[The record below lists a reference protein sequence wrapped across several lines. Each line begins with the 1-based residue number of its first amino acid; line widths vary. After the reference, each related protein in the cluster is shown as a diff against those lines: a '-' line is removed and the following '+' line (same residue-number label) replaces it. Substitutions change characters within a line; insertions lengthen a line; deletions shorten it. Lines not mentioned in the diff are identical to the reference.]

1 MGHQDGRRIAS
12 LLLLLLE
19 QQVIDLYYT
28 FLTNNDTDRKGIS
41 RGAEWC
47 KFQLRSTFQ

>member
-1 MGHQDGRRIAS
+1 MYNAEEFFELSILAS
-12 LLLLLLE
+12 
-19 QQVIDLYYT
+19 
-28 FLTNNDTDRKGIS
+28 NDIIEKGIS

>member
-1 MGHQDGRRIAS
+1 MNSVCIATHTALVEIYMYNRIA
-12 LLLLLLE
+12 LLIE
-19 QQVIDLYYT
+19 GIIT
-28 FLTNNDTDRKGIS
+28 IIGKSIS